1 MRSRY
6 YIKSAIESLFKN
18 SLMSIASIV
27 TVASCILVFIITF
40 CISIN
45 IDYYLKHLESSFG
58 MTIFFDDT
66 IPEPDVNILL
76 QKVSLI
82 NGIKSIQYI
91 DKNKALEI
99 AKESFKEN
107 KDILEGLRDDNPLP
121 RSIEI
126 SLNTIND
133 QSIIISKLDK
143 IIYDYYDY
151 LIDITPDVDIDNA
164 IKISSTNIK
173 PIISINNAIRIISS
187 VVTFLMSIISVV
199 IITNTIKLTVN
210 NRKTEINI
218 MKYVGATD
226 WFIKWPFIIE
236 GMLIGFLGTLISISI
251 GYLGY
256 SKLVDTS
263 FTNDPI
269 LKFLNLNSVFI
280 LTDDIFIYLAPLSLF
295 IGISIGVIG
304 SSTSIKKYL
313 QV

>member
-1 MRSRY
+1 MIRY
-6 YIKSAIESLFKN
+6 YIKSAIESLLKN

-27 TVASCILVFIITF
+27 TVASCVLVFIIAF

-66 IPEPDVNILL
+66 IPESDVNRLL
-76 QKVSLI
+76 HRTSLI
-82 NGIKSIQYI
+82 NGIKSVQYV

-126 SLNTIND
+126 SINTIND
-133 QSIIISKLDK
+133 QSTIVSKLDK
-143 IIYDYYDY
+143 MIYDYYDY
-151 LIDITPDVDIDNA
+151 LIEIKPDIDIDNA

-173 PIISINNAIRIISS
+173 PIISLNNAIRIVSS
-187 VVTFLMSIISVV
+187 VVTLLMSMISVV

-236 GMLIGFLGTLISISI
+236 GVLIGFLGTIISIII
-251 GYLGY
+251 GYLSY
-256 SKLVDTS
+256 SKLVGAS
-263 FTNDPI
+263 FVNEPI
-269 LKFLNLNSVFI
+269 LKFLNLSSVFI
-280 LTDDIFIYLAPLSLF
+280 LTNDIFIYLAPLSLF
-295 IGISIGVIG
+295 IGIFIGVIG